1 MEVRR
6 LEMLPTMIE
15 QIQAL
20 ARNAASP
27 ELPYKERVSN
37 TLTTKCER
45 LLEFLPEDGSWLQI
59 VELIKT
65 SGWRKD
71 VTYHYIDR
79 LVRNGLAE
87 KVGDN
92 RNRYIRRTPAGGG
105 L

>member
-15 QIQAL
+15 QIQAA
-20 ARNAASP
+20 ARNAAAP
-27 ELPYKERVSN
+27 EMPYEERLKRF
-37 TLTTKCER
+37 TLKCEL
-45 LLEFLPEDGSWLQI
+45 LLEFLPEDGSWMQI
-59 VELIKT
+59 VELIKI

-79 LVRNGLAE
+79 LVRHGLAE